1 MRFFEFAMK
10 KRLGIVLSL
19 FLFSFS
25 VQLSAQNCWES
36 NTAFQSGERIDYT
49 IYYHLAGIWVR
60 AGEVYFKADTHKIA
74 GEPYWHF
81 DSYGRTFSKYDWIY
95 RVRDHYQTYTHYE
108 KLQPSIFRR
117 KVEEGSDYIW
127 ENYDFNYQQ
136 KVAFTK
142 RQLEKDAAFE
152 YDTVSI
158 KNCSY
163 DVLSMIYYARNID
176 FSQFEKDDKIP
187 INIFID
193 NAAYDSYIRFLG
205 KEKKKI
211 KGIGVVDC
219 IAFSPYLIEGSI
231 FNAGEDM
238 TVYVSDD
245 QNRVP
250 LLIETPILVG
260 TIKAVI
266 NKVQH
271 LRHPTNVSFE

>member
-1 MRFFEFAMK
+1 MK
-10 KRLGIVLSL
+10 KPFGIVLFLYL
-19 FLFSFS
+19 FFFSF
-25 VQLSAQNCWES
+25 QISAQNCWQS
-36 NTAFQSGERIDYT
+36 NTAFKAGERIDYV

-60 AGEVYFKADTHKIA
+60 AGEVYFKADTHKIG
-74 GEPYWHF
+74 GEPYWYF
-81 DSYGRTFSKYDWIY
+81 DSYGQTFTKYDWIY

-127 ENYDFNYQQ
+127 ENYDFNYQ
-136 KVAFTK
+136 KRVAFTK
-142 RQLEKDAAFE
+142 RQLEKNAAYE

-158 KNCSY
+158 KNCTY

-176 FSQFEKDDKIP
+176 FSKLEVGDKVP

-193 NAAYDSYIRFLG
+193 NGAYDSYIRFLG
-205 KEKKKI
+205 RRKKQI
-211 KGIGVVDC
+211 KGLGEVDC
-219 IAFSPYLIEGSI
+219 IVFSPYLIEGSI

-245 QNRVP
+245 KNRIP

-260 TIKAVI
+260 SIKAVV
-266 NKVQH
+266 NKMQG
-271 LRHPTNVSFE
+271 LRHPSKVKIY